1 MLYHHLSVIYN
12 AKRKKK
18 EKKKDSS
25 EALTLQ
31 PLSLVALDH
40 DAELQHQLRG
50 TF

>member
-1 MLYHHLSVIYN
+1 MFLMHSL
-12 AKRKKK
+12 R
-18 EKKKDSS
+18 

-50 TF
+50 AF